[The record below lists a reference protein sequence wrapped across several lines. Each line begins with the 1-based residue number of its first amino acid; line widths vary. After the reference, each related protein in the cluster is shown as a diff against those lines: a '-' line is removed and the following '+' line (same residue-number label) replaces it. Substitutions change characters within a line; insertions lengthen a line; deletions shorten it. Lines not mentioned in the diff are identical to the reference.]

1 MVCAVSDIFSILHIW
16 CFYWILGIIF
26 ILTDT
31 YNLIMTFSSNNMLP
45 NSAFLEICPR
55 EEVGF
60 ENFTSLQIST
70 IWK

>member
-1 MVCAVSDIFSILHIW
+1 
-16 CFYWILGIIF
+16 
-26 ILTDT
+26 
-31 YNLIMTFSSNNMLP
+31 MTFSSNNMLP

-70 IWK
+70 I